1 MADTEQATKTRTL
14 LWKELIGGG
23 LIVAVVLALGLGFA
37 VSPARGGLFH
47 GPGSHDPARMRKHA
61 EIAVEVALREVD
73 ATPDQIARVKS
84 IADDLVTQLETTHT
98 QHEANRAALIA
109 QLQAPEI
116 SRETVQALRA
126 QELALL
132 DDASVKVTD
141 ALIDAAATL
150 SPAQRQK
157 LVDLAEEM
165 HGHGH

>member
-1 MADTEQATKTRTL
+1 MEDKSQAPAL
-14 LWKELIGGG
+14 LWKELIGGAL
-23 LIVAVVLALGLGFA
+23 LIALVLALGLGFA
-37 VSPARGGLFH
+37 VRPASGGLFR
-47 GPGSHDPARMRKHA
+47 GASQDPERMRKHA

-84 IADDLVTQLETTHT
+84 VADALVTELQKTHD
-98 QHEANRAALIA
+98 QHEANRQALLA

-141 ALIDAAATL
+141 ALVDAAAAL
-150 SPAQRQK
+150 SPDQRAK
-157 LVDLAEEM
+157 LIELVEEM